1 MAKSKKVMHGG
12 RREGAGRKATLE
24 KPSPVLVRLEKRQ
37 LDALD
42 RFGKERKLPN
52 RSTSLRTIVDEAT
65 KPSEESDNDGSK
77 ERV

>member
-12 RREGAGRKATLE
+12 RRDGAGRKSTLE
-24 KPSPVLVRLEKRQ
+24 KPSPVLVRLEQRQ

-65 KPSEESDNDGSK
+65 QPSEESDDDRDQ
-77 ERV
+77 E